1 MFIYA
6 EEERENPT
14 VVNESSQEQ
23 DELSLTDRRRE
34 TSRIQQ
40 VQRRRRVAF
49 GVIGVMLLIVVGILF
64 AGYVIIFVRPPQER
78 VVSVNDVTYTRG
90 DMVKMLRIR
99 QRLLEDSGQPI
110 DTSSD
115 IFQALQL
122 IVENEI
128 ISQSAPSIGITASD
142 EEVDQ
147 QIQATIIFQAGG
159 ALAGKSDDQLDREF
173 KELYSNF
180 LNASQISEDEHRD
193 IVRRSLLREKVRQYV
208 GESVPGVAKQYH
220 VYRMAVGQEDEIDIM
235 ITKYNDYVKNST
247 DPLLL
252 HEAFKALSREFSR
265 ESPELVRRGGE
276 VGWLPL
282 GVLEDYDDVISY
294 VEVGK
299 LSDPVPNRDQRQQA
313 FIFMVSEIDEL
324 RELDRTN
331 HETLKTRALERWIN
345 EQRREH
351 DVYAVF
357 NSDIYAWMIQQLGIS
372 TAITPSPQP
381 TNPFQ
386 QFLGG
391 S

>member
-1 MFIYA
+1 M
-6 EEERENPT
+6 
-14 VVNESSQEQ
+14 VNDSSQEQ
-23 DELSLTDRRRE
+23 GEASLTDRRRE
-34 TSRIQQ
+34 TSRVQQ

-49 GVIGVMLLIVVGILF
+49 AVIAVLLLVIVVGVIGV
-64 AGYVIIFVRPPQER
+64 GYTLVFVLPPQER

-99 QRLLEDSGQPI
+99 QRLIEDSGQRI
-110 DTSSD
+110 DTSTD

-128 ISQSAPSIGITASD
+128 ISQSAPSIGITVSD

-159 ALAGKSDDQLDREF
+159 GLAGKSEEQLDREF
-173 KELYSNF
+173 KELYGNF
-180 LNASQISEDEHRD
+180 LNSSQISEDEHRD
-193 IVRRSLLREKVRQYV
+193 IVRRTLLREKVRQYV

-220 VYRMAVGQEDEIDIM
+220 VYRLAVNQEDEIDIM
-235 ITKYNDYVKNST
+235 FTKYKDYVKNSD

-252 HEAFKALSREFSR
+252 HEAFKAITREFSR
-265 ESPELVRRGGE
+265 EAPELVRRGGE
-276 VGWLPL
+276 VGWVPL
-282 GVLEDYDDVISY
+282 GVLEDYDDVIAT
-294 VEVGK
+294 VEVGE
-299 LSDPVPNRDQRQQA
+299 LSDPIPNRDQRQQA

-324 RELDRTN
+324 RELAPVN
-331 HETLKTRALERWIN
+331 HEALKTRALERWIN

>member
-1 MFIYA
+1 M
-6 EEERENPT
+6 NDP
-14 VVNESSQEQ
+14 SPEQ
-23 DELSLTDRRRE
+23 SEAALTNRRRE
-34 TSRIQQ
+34 AGRIQQ

-49 GVIGVMLLIVVGILF
+49 GVIAVLLLAVVGILF

-99 QRLLEDSGQPI
+99 QRLIEDSGQRL
-110 DTSSD
+110 DTSTD

-128 ISQSAPSIGITASD
+128 IAQSAPSVGITVSD
-142 EEVDQ
+142 EEVDT

-159 ALAGKSDDQLDREF
+159 QLAGKSEEQLDREF

-193 IVRRSLLREKVRQYV
+193 IVRRTLLREKVRQYV

-220 VYRMAVGQEDEIDIM
+220 VYRLAVNQEDEIEILF
-235 ITKYNDYVKNST
+235 TKYKDYVKNST

-252 HEAFKALSREFSR
+252 HEAFKAITREFSR
-265 ESPELVRRGGE
+265 EAPELVRRGGE
-276 VGWLPL
+276 LGWLPL
-282 GVLEDYDDVISY
+282 GVLNDGDYDNVFTV

-299 LSDPVPNRDQRQQA
+299 LSDPIPNRDQRQQA

-324 RELDRTN
+324 RELAPQH
-331 HETLKTRALERWIN
+331 HEELKTRALERWIN

>member
-1 MFIYA
+1 M
-6 EEERENPT
+6 NDP
-14 VVNESSQEQ
+14 SQEQ
-23 DELSLTDRRRE
+23 DHAGPTDRRRE
-34 TSRIQQ
+34 SSRIRQI
-40 VQRRRRVAF
+40 QRRRRVAF
-49 GVIGVMLLIVVGILF
+49 GAIGVMLLLVLGILF
-64 AGYVIIFVRPPQER
+64 AGYVFIFVRPPQER
-78 VVSVNDVTYTRG
+78 VVSVNEVTYTRG

-99 QRLLEDSGQPI
+99 QRLQEDQGQRL

-128 ISQSAPSIGITASD
+128 IAQSAPSLGITVSD
-142 EEVDQ
+142 EEVDT
-147 QIQATIIFQAGG
+147 QIQATIIFQAGPQ
-159 ALAGKSDDQLDREF
+159 LAGKSEDQLDREF

-193 IVRRSLLREKVRQYV
+193 IVRRTLLRSKVRQYV
-208 GESVPGVAKQYH
+208 GESVPNVAKQYH
-220 VYRMAVGQEDEIDIM
+220 VYRLAVGQEDEIDILF
-235 ITKYNDYVKNST
+235 TKYDDYVKNSA
-247 DPLLL
+247 DPVIL
-252 HEAFKALSREFSR
+252 HEAFKAITREFSR
-265 ESPELVRRGGE
+265 EAPELVRRGGE
-276 VGWLPL
+276 IGWVPL
-282 GVLEDYDDVISY
+282 GVLEDYDDVIAT
-294 VEVGK
+294 VEVGE
-299 LSDPVPNRDQRQQA
+299 LSTPIPNRDQRQQA

-324 RELDRTN
+324 RELDPVN
-331 HETLKTRALERWIN
+331 HEALKTRALERWIN

-381 TNPFQ
+381 ASPFQ

>member
-1 MFIYA
+1 M
-6 EEERENPT
+6 
-14 VVNESSQEQ
+14 VNDPSQEQ
-23 DELSLTDRRRE
+23 GEASLTDRRRE
-34 TSRIQQ
+34 TSRVQQ

-49 GVIGVMLLIVVGILF
+49 AVIAVMLLVIVVGVIGV
-64 AGYVIIFVRPPQER
+64 GYTLVFVLPPQER

-99 QRLLEDSGQPI
+99 QRLVEDSGQRI
-110 DTSSD
+110 DTSTD

-128 ISQSAPSIGITASD
+128 ISQSAPSIGITVSD

-159 ALAGKSDDQLDREF
+159 NLAGKSDEQLDREF
-173 KELYSNF
+173 KELYGNF
-180 LNASQISEDEHRD
+180 LNSSQISEDEHRD
-193 IVRRSLLREKVRQYV
+193 IVRRTLLREKVRQYV
-208 GESVPGVAKQYH
+208 GESVPSVAKQYH
-220 VYRMAVGQEDEIDIM
+220 VYRLAVSQEDEIDIM
-235 ITKYNDYVKNST
+235 FTKYEDYVKNSE

-252 HEAFKALSREFSR
+252 HEAFKAITREFSR

-276 VGWLPL
+276 VGWVPL
-282 GVLEDYDDVISY
+282 GVLEDYDDVIAT

-299 LSDPVPNRDQRQQA
+299 LSDPIPNRDQRQQA

-324 RELDRTN
+324 RELAPVN
-331 HETLKTRALERWIN
+331 HEALKTRALERWIN

>member
-1 MFIYA
+1 M
-6 EEERENPT
+6 
-14 VVNESSQEQ
+14 VNDPSPEQ
-23 DELSLTDRRRE
+23 SEASLTDRRRE

-49 GVIGVMLLIVVGILF
+49 AVIAVMLLAVVGILF

-99 QRLLEDSGQPI
+99 QRLIEDSGQRI
-110 DTSSD
+110 DTSTD

-128 ISQSAPSIGITASD
+128 ISQSAPSIGITVSD

-159 ALAGKSDDQLDREF
+159 SLAGKSEDQLDREF
-173 KELYSNF
+173 KELYGNF
-180 LNASQISEDEHRD
+180 LNSSQISEDEHRD
-193 IVRRSLLREKVRQYV
+193 IVRRTLLREKVRQYV
-208 GESVPGVAKQYH
+208 GESVPSVAKQYH
-220 VYRMAVGQEDEIDIM
+220 VYRLAVSQEDEIDIM
-235 ITKYNDYVKNST
+235 FTKYKDYVKNSN

-252 HEAFKALSREFSR
+252 HEAFKAITREFSR
-265 ESPELVRRGGE
+265 EAPELVRRGGE
-276 VGWLPL
+276 VGWVPL
-282 GVLEDYDDVISY
+282 GVLEDYDDVIAT
-294 VEVGK
+294 VEVGE
-299 LSDPVPNRDQRQQA
+299 LSDPIPNRDQRQQA

-324 RELDRTN
+324 RELERVN
-331 HETLKTRALERWIN
+331 HEALKTRALERWIN

-381 TNPFQ
+381 ANPFQ

>member
-1 MFIYA
+1 M
-6 EEERENPT
+6 
-14 VVNESSQEQ
+14 VNEPSQEQ
-23 DELSLTDRRRE
+23 SEAPLTDRRRE
-34 TSRIQQ
+34 TSRVQQ
-40 VQRRRRVAF
+40 IQRRRRVAF
-49 GVIGVMLLIVVGILF
+49 AVIAVMLLVIVVGVIGV
-64 AGYVIIFVRPPQER
+64 GYTLVFVLPPQER

-99 QRLLEDSGQPI
+99 QRLIEDSGQRI
-110 DTSSD
+110 DTSTD

-128 ISQSAPSIGITASD
+128 ISQSAPSIGITVSD

-159 ALAGKSDDQLDREF
+159 GLAGKSDEQLDREF
-173 KELYSNF
+173 KELYGNF
-180 LNASQISEDEHRD
+180 LNSSQISEDEHRD
-193 IVRRSLLREKVRQYV
+193 IVRRTLLREKVRQYV

-220 VYRMAVGQEDEIDIM
+220 VYRLAVNQEDEIDIM
-235 ITKYNDYVKNST
+235 FTKFKDYVKNSS

-252 HEAFKALSREFSR
+252 HEAFKAITREFSR
-265 ESPELVRRGGE
+265 EAPELVRRGGE
-276 VGWLPL
+276 VGWVPL
-282 GVLEDYDDVISY
+282 GVLEDYDDVIAT
-294 VEVGK
+294 VEVGE
-299 LSDPVPNRDQRQQA
+299 LSDPIPNRDQRQQA

-324 RELDRTN
+324 RELAPVN
-331 HETLKTRALERWIN
+331 HEALKTRALERWIN

-351 DVYAVF
+351 EVYAVF

>member
-1 MFIYA
+1 M
-6 EEERENPT
+6 
-14 VVNESSQEQ
+14 VNDPSQEQ
-23 DELSLTDRRRE
+23 GESSLTDRRRE
-34 TSRIQQ
+34 TSRVQQ

-49 GVIGVMLLIVVGILF
+49 AVIAVMLLVIVVGVIGV
-64 AGYVIIFVRPPQER
+64 GYTLVFVLPPQER

-99 QRLLEDSGQPI
+99 QRLVEDSGQRI
-110 DTSSD
+110 DTSTD

-128 ISQSAPSIGITASD
+128 ISQSAPSIGITVSD

-159 ALAGKSDDQLDREF
+159 QLAGKSDEQLDREF
-173 KELYSNF
+173 KELYGNF
-180 LNASQISEDEHRD
+180 LNSSQISEDEHRN
-193 IVRRSLLREKVRQYV
+193 IVRRTLLREKVRQYV
-208 GESVPGVAKQYH
+208 GESVPSVAKQYH
-220 VYRMAVGQEDEIDIM
+220 VYRLAVNQEDEIDIM
-235 ITKYNDYVKNST
+235 FTKYKDYVKNSE

-252 HEAFKALSREFSR
+252 QEAFKAITREFSR

-276 VGWLPL
+276 VGWVPL
-282 GVLEDYDDVISY
+282 GVIEDYDDVIAT
-294 VEVGK
+294 VEVGE
-299 LSDPVPNRDQRQQA
+299 LSDPIPNRDQRQQA

-324 RELDRTN
+324 RELAPVN
-331 HETLKTRALERWIN
+331 HEALKTRALERWIN

>member
-1 MFIYA
+1 M
-6 EEERENPT
+6 
-14 VVNESSQEQ
+14 VNDPSQEQ
-23 DELSLTDRRRE
+23 DHAGPTDRRRE
-34 TSRIQQ
+34 SSRIRQI
-40 VQRRRRVAF
+40 QRRRRVAF
-49 GVIGVMLLIVVGILF
+49 GAIAVMLLFVVGILF
-64 AGYVIIFVRPPQER
+64 AGYVFIFVRPPQER
-78 VVSVNDVTYTRG
+78 VVSVNEVTYTRG

-99 QRLLEDSGQPI
+99 QRLQEDQGQRL
-110 DTSSD
+110 DTSTD

-128 ISQSAPSIGITASD
+128 IAQSAPSLGITVSD
-142 EEVDQ
+142 EEVDA

-159 ALAGKSDDQLDREF
+159 QLTGKSEEQLDREF

-193 IVRRSLLREKVRQYV
+193 IVRRTLLRSKVRQYV
-208 GESVPGVAKQYH
+208 GESVPNVAKQYH
-220 VYRMAVGQEDEIDIM
+220 VYRLAVGQEDEIDILL
-235 ITKYNDYVKNST
+235 TKYDDYVKNST
-247 DPLLL
+247 DPVIL
-252 HEAFKALSREFSR
+252 HEAFKAITREFSR
-265 ESPELVRRGGE
+265 EAPELVRRGGE
-276 VGWLPL
+276 VGWVPL
-282 GVLEDYDDVISY
+282 GVLEDYDDVIATL
-294 VEVGK
+294 EIGE
-299 LSDPVPNRDQRQQA
+299 LSTPIPNRDQRQQA

-324 RELDRTN
+324 RELDPVS
-331 HETLKTRALERWIN
+331 HEALKTRALERWIN

-381 TNPFQ
+381 ASPFQ

>member
-1 MFIYA
+1 M
-6 EEERENPT
+6 
-14 VVNESSQEQ
+14 NEPSQAQGEPA
-23 DELSLTDRRRE
+23 LTDRRRE
-34 TSRIQQ
+34 TSRIRQI
-40 VQRRRRVAF
+40 QRRRRVAF
-49 GVIGVMLLIVVGILF
+49 GVIGLMLLAVVGILF
-64 AGYVIIFVRPPQER
+64 AGYVFIFVRPPQER

-99 QRLLEDSGQPI
+99 QRLLEDSGQRL

-128 ISQSAPSIGITASD
+128 IAQSAPSIGITASD
-142 EEVDQ
+142 EEVDA

-159 ALAGKSDDQLDREF
+159 QLAGKSDEQIDREF

-193 IVRRSLLREKVRQYV
+193 IVRRTLLREKVRQYV
-208 GESVPGVAKQYH
+208 GESVPAVAKQYH
-220 VYRMAVGQEDEIDIM
+220 VYRLAVSHEDEIDIM
-235 ITKYNDYVKNST
+235 FTKYNDYVKNSL

-252 HEAFKALSREFSR
+252 HEAFKAITREFSR

-276 VGWLPL
+276 IGWVPI
-282 GVLEDYDDVISY
+282 GVLEDYDDVIAN

-299 LSDPVPNRDQRQQA
+299 LSDPIPNRDQRQQA

-324 RELDRTN
+324 RELERVN
-331 HETLKTRALERWIN
+331 HEALKTRALERWIN

-381 TNPFQ
+381 ANPFQ

>member
-1 MFIYA
+1 MN
-6 EEERENPT
+6 ER
-14 VVNESSQEQ
+14 SQAQGEGA
-23 DELSLTDRRRE
+23 LTDRRRE
-34 TSRIQQ
+34 TDRIRQI
-40 VQRRRRVAF
+40 QRRRRVAF
-49 GVIGVMLLIVVGILF
+49 GVIGLLLLVVVGILF
-64 AGYVIIFVRPPQER
+64 AGYVLIFVRPPQER
-78 VVSVNDVTYTRG
+78 VVSVNEVTYTRG

-99 QRLLEDSGQPI
+99 QRLLEDSGQRI

-128 ISQSAPSIGITASD
+128 ISQSAPSLGITVAD

-147 QIQATIIFQAGG
+147 QIQATIIYQARGQ
-159 ALAGKSDDQLDREF
+159 LAGKSDEQLDREF

-180 LNASQISEDEHRD
+180 LNSAQISEDEHRD

-208 GESVPGVAKQYH
+208 GETVPGVAPQYH
-220 VYRMAVGQEDEIDIM
+220 VYRLAISHEDEIDIM
-235 ITKYNDYVKNST
+235 VTKYNDYVKNSAN
-247 DPLLL
+247 PLLL
-252 HEAFKALSREFSR
+252 HEAFKAITREFSR
-265 ESPELVRRGGE
+265 EEPELVRLGGE
-276 VGWLPL
+276 LGWLPL
-282 GVLEDYDDVISY
+282 GVLNDGDYDNVIAN

-299 LSDPVPNRDQRQQA
+299 LSDPIPNREQRQQA
-313 FIFMVSEIDEL
+313 FVFMVSEVDEL
-324 RELDRTN
+324 RELAPVH
-331 HETLKTRALERWIN
+331 HEELKTRALERWVN

-381 TNPFQ
+381 ANPFQ

-391 S
+391 N

>member
-1 MFIYA
+1 M
-6 EEERENPT
+6 NDP
-14 VVNESSQEQ
+14 SQGQGEAA
-23 DELSLTDRRRE
+23 LTDRRRE
-34 TSRIQQ
+34 LSRIQQ
-40 VQRRRRVAF
+40 VQRRRLVAF
-49 GVIGVMLLIVVGILF
+49 GVIGVMLLLVICILF

-99 QRLLEDSGQPI
+99 QRLLEDTGQRI
-110 DTSSD
+110 DSSTD

-128 ISQSAPSIGITASD
+128 IAQSAPSIGIVVSD

-159 ALAGKSDDQLDREF
+159 QLAGKSDEQLDREF

-180 LNASQISEDEHRD
+180 LNTSQISEDEHRD
-193 IVRRSLLREKVRQYV
+193 IVRRSLLRERVRQYV
-208 GESVPGVAKQYH
+208 GESVPSVAKQYH
-220 VYRMAVGQEDEIDIM
+220 VYRMAVSHEDEIDIM

-252 HEAFKALSREFSR
+252 HEAFKAITREFSR

-276 VGWLPL
+276 VGWVPL
-282 GVLEDYDDVISY
+282 GVLEDYDDVIAY

-299 LSDPVPNRDQRQQA
+299 LSDPIPNRDQRQQA

-324 RELDRTN
+324 RELERVN
-331 HETLKTRALERWIN
+331 HEALKTRALERWIN

-381 TNPFQ
+381 ANPFQ

-391 S
+391 N

>member
-1 MFIYA
+1 M
-6 EEERENPT
+6 
-14 VVNESSQEQ
+14 VNDPSQEQ
-23 DELSLTDRRRE
+23 DHAGPTDRRRE
-34 TSRIQQ
+34 SSRIRQI
-40 VQRRRRVAF
+40 QRRRRVAF
-49 GVIGVMLLIVVGILF
+49 GAIGVMLLLVLGILF
-64 AGYVIIFVRPPQER
+64 AGYVFIFVRPPQER
-78 VVSVNDVTYTRG
+78 VVSVNEVTYTRG

-99 QRLLEDSGQPI
+99 QRLQEDQGQRL

-128 ISQSAPSIGITASD
+128 IAQSAPSLGITVSD
-142 EEVDQ
+142 EEVDT
-147 QIQATIIFQAGG
+147 QIQATIIFQAGPQ
-159 ALAGKSDDQLDREF
+159 LAGKSEDQLDREF

-193 IVRRSLLREKVRQYV
+193 IVRRTLLRSKVRQYV
-208 GESVPGVAKQYH
+208 GESVPNVAKQYH
-220 VYRMAVGQEDEIDIM
+220 VYRLAVGQEDEIDILF
-235 ITKYNDYVKNST
+235 TKYDDYVKNSA
-247 DPLLL
+247 DPVIL
-252 HEAFKALSREFSR
+252 HEAFKAITREFSR
-265 ESPELVRRGGE
+265 EAPELVRRGGE
-276 VGWLPL
+276 IGWVPL
-282 GVLEDYDDVISY
+282 GVLEDYDDVIAT
-294 VEVGK
+294 VEVGE
-299 LSDPVPNRDQRQQA
+299 LSTPIPNRDQRQQA

-324 RELDRTN
+324 RELDPVN
-331 HETLKTRALERWIN
+331 HEALKTRALERWIN

-381 TNPFQ
+381 ASPFQ

>member
-1 MFIYA
+1 M
-6 EEERENPT
+6 NDP
-14 VVNESSQEQ
+14 SQEQ
-23 DELSLTDRRRE
+23 DPVGPTDRRRE
-34 TSRIQQ
+34 SSRIRQI
-40 VQRRRRVAF
+40 QRRRRVAF
-49 GVIGVMLLIVVGILF
+49 GAIAVMLLLVLGILF
-64 AGYVIIFVRPPQER
+64 AGYVFIFVRPPQER
-78 VVSVNDVTYTRG
+78 VVSVNEVTYTRG

-99 QRLLEDSGQPI
+99 QRLQEDQGQRL
-110 DTSSD
+110 DTSTD

-128 ISQSAPSIGITASD
+128 IAQSAPSLGITVSD
-142 EEVDQ
+142 EEVDT

-159 ALAGKSDDQLDREF
+159 QLAGKSEEQLDREF

-193 IVRRSLLREKVRQYV
+193 IVRRTLLRSKVRQYV
-208 GESVPGVAKQYH
+208 GESVPNVAKQYH
-220 VYRMAVGQEDEIDIM
+220 VYRLAVGQEDEIEILY
-235 ITKYNDYVKNST
+235 TKYDDYVKNSA
-247 DPLLL
+247 DPLIL
-252 HEAFKALSREFSR
+252 HEAFKAITREFSR

-276 VGWLPL
+276 VGWVPL
-282 GVLEDYDDVISY
+282 GVLEDYDDVIAT
-294 VEVGK
+294 VEVGE
-299 LSDPVPNRDQRQQA
+299 LSTPIPNRDQRQQA

-324 RELDRTN
+324 RELDPVN
-331 HETLKTRALERWIN
+331 HEALKTRALERWIN

-381 TNPFQ
+381 ANPFQ

>member
-1 MFIYA
+1 M
-6 EEERENPT
+6 
-14 VVNESSQEQ
+14 VNEPNQPQE
-23 DELSLTDRRRE
+23 ESALTDRRRE
-34 TSRIQQ
+34 ATRIQQ

-49 GVIGVMLLIVVGILF
+49 AVIGVMLLAVVGILF

-99 QRLLEDSGQPI
+99 QRLLEESGQRV
-110 DTSSD
+110 DASTD
-115 IFQALQL
+115 VFQALQL

-128 ISQSAPSIGITASD
+128 ISQSAPSIGITVS
-142 EEVDQ
+142 ELEVDQ

-159 ALAGKSDDQLDREF
+159 QLAGKSEDQLDREF

-180 LNASQISEDEHRD
+180 LNSSQISEDEHRE

-208 GESVPGVAKQYH
+208 GETVPTVAKQYH
-220 VYRMAVGQEDEIDIM
+220 VYRLAISQEDEIAIM
-235 ITKYNDYVKNST
+235 QTKYKDYVKNST
-247 DPLLL
+247 DPLIL
-252 HEAFKALSREFSR
+252 HEAFKAITREFSR
-265 ESPELVRRGGE
+265 EAPELVRRGGE
-276 VGWLPL
+276 VGWVPL
-282 GVLEDYDDVISY
+282 GVLEDYDDVISF
-294 VEVGK
+294 VEIGQ
-299 LSDPVPNRDQRQQA
+299 LSDPIPNRDQRQQA

-324 RELDRTN
+324 RQLSQAN
-331 HETLKTRALERWIN
+331 HEALKTRALERWIN

-372 TAITPSPQP
+372 SAITPSPQP
-381 TNPFQ
+381 ANPFQ
-386 QFLGG
+386 QFLTG

>member
-1 MFIYA
+1 M
-6 EEERENPT
+6 
-14 VVNESSQEQ
+14 VNDPSQA
-23 DELSLTDRRRE
+23 DDAVRTDRRRE
-34 TSRIQQ
+34 NTRIQQ
-40 VQRRRRVAF
+40 LQRRRRLAF
-49 GVIGVMLLIVVGILF
+49 GVIGVLLLVVVGILF

-99 QRLLEDSGQPI
+99 QRLLEDSGQRV

-128 ISQSAPSIGITASD
+128 ISQSAPSIGITVSD

-159 ALAGKSDDQLDREF
+159 SLIGKSEEQLDREF
-173 KELYSNF
+173 RELYSNF
-180 LNASQISEDEHRD
+180 LNTSQIDEAEHRD

-208 GESVPGVAKQYH
+208 GENLPTVVKQYH
-220 VYRMAVGQEDEIDIM
+220 VYRLAVNHDDEIDILQ
-235 ITKYNDYVKNST
+235 TKYNDYVKASD

-252 HEAFKALSREFSR
+252 HEAFKAITREFSR
-265 ESPELVRRGGE
+265 DEPERVRLGGE
-276 VGWLPL
+276 IGWLPL
-282 GVLEDYDDVISY
+282 GVLEDYDDVIANL
-294 VEVGK
+294 EVGK
-299 LSDPVPNRDQRQQA
+299 LSDPIPNKDQRQQG
-313 FIFMVSEIDEL
+313 FIFMVSQIDEL
-324 RELDRTN
+324 RELSPTN
-331 HETLKTRALERWIN
+331 ADALKTRALERWIN

-357 NSDIYAWMIQQLGIS
+357 NSDIYAWIIQQLGIS

-381 TNPFQ
+381 ASPFQ
-386 QFLGG
+386 QLIGG

>member
-1 MFIYA
+1 M
-6 EEERENPT
+6 
-14 VVNESSQEQ
+14 NEPSQAQGEAT
-23 DELSLTDRRRE
+23 LTDRRRE
-34 TSRIQQ
+34 TDRIRQI
-40 VQRRRRVAF
+40 QRRRRVAF
-49 GVIGVMLLIVVGILF
+49 GVIGLLLLVVVGILF
-64 AGYVIIFVRPPQER
+64 AGYVVIFVRPPQER

-99 QRLLEDSGQPI
+99 QRLLEDTGQRI

-128 ISQSAPSIGITASD
+128 IAQSAPSLGITVSD
-142 EEVDQ
+142 DEVDQ

-159 ALAGKSDDQLDREF
+159 QLAGKSDEQLDREF
-173 KELYSNF
+173 KEFYSNF

-208 GESVPGVAKQYH
+208 GETVPGVAQQYH
-220 VYRMAVGQEDEIDIM
+220 VYRLAVNQEDEIDIM
-235 ITKYNDYVKNST
+235 FTKYNDYVKNST

-252 HEAFKALSREFSR
+252 HEAFKAITREFSR
-265 ESPELVRRGGE
+265 EPPELVRRGGE
-276 VGWLPL
+276 LGWLPP
-282 GVLEDYDDVISY
+282 GVLNDGDYDNVITGI
-294 VEVGK
+294 EVGK
-299 LSDPVPNRDQRQQA
+299 LSDPIPNRDQRQQA
-313 FIFMVSEIDEL
+313 FVFMVSEVDEL
-324 RELDRTN
+324 RELAPVH
-331 HETLKTRALERWIN
+331 HEELKTRALERWVN

>member
-1 MFIYA
+1 M
-6 EEERENPT
+6 
-14 VVNESSQEQ
+14 VNDTSQA
-23 DELSLTDRRRE
+23 DDAIRTDRRHE
-34 TSRIQQ
+34 NTRIQQ
-40 VQRRRRVAF
+40 LQRRRRLAF
-49 GVIGVMLLIVVGILF
+49 GVIGVLLLIVVGILF

-99 QRLLEDSGQPI
+99 QRLLEDSGQRL

-128 ISQSAPSIGITASD
+128 ISQSAPSLGITVSD

-147 QIQATIIFQAGG
+147 QIQGTIIYQAAGS
-159 ALAGKSDDQLDREF
+159 LAGKSDEQLDREF
-173 KELYSNF
+173 KELYAGF
-180 LNASQISEDEHRD
+180 LNSSQIREAEHRD

-208 GESVPGVAKQYH
+208 GENLPTVVKHYH
-220 VYRMAVGQEDEIDIM
+220 VYRLAVNHDDEIDIM
-235 ITKYNDYVKNST
+235 LTKYNDYVKASD

-252 HEAFKALSREFSR
+252 HEAFKAITREFSR
-265 ESPELVRRGGE
+265 DDPERVRLGGE
-276 VGWLPL
+276 IGWLPL
-282 GVLEDYDDVISY
+282 GVIEDYDDVIAHL
-294 VEVGK
+294 EVGK
-299 LSDPVPNRDQRQQA
+299 LSDPIPNKDQRQQG

-324 RELDRTN
+324 RELSPANADS
-331 HETLKTRALERWIN
+331 LKTRALERWIN

-357 NSDIYAWMIQQLGIS
+357 NSDIYAWIIQQIGIS

-381 TNPFQ
+381 SNPFQ

-391 S
+391 N

>member
-1 MFIYA
+1 M
-6 EEERENPT
+6 
-14 VVNESSQEQ
+14 NEPSQAQGEGT
-23 DELSLTDRRRE
+23 LTDRRRE
-34 TSRIQQ
+34 TNRIRQI
-40 VQRRRRVAF
+40 QRRRRVAF
-49 GVIGVMLLIVVGILF
+49 GVIGLLLLVVVGILF
-64 AGYVIIFVRPPQER
+64 VGYVVIFVRPPQER

-99 QRLLEDSGQPI
+99 QRLLEDTGQRI
-110 DTSSD
+110 DTSTD

-128 ISQSAPSIGITASD
+128 IAQSAPSIGITVSD

-159 ALAGKSDDQLDREF
+159 QLAGKSDEQLDREF
-173 KELYSNF
+173 KEFYSNF

-208 GESVPGVAKQYH
+208 GETVPGVAQQYH
-220 VYRMAVGQEDEIDIM
+220 VYRLAVSHEDEIDIM

-252 HEAFKALSREFSR
+252 HEAFKAITREFSR
-265 ESPELVRRGGE
+265 EPPELVRRGGE
-276 VGWLPL
+276 LGWLPL
-282 GVLEDYDDVISY
+282 GVLNDGDYDNVFTGI
-294 VEVGK
+294 EVGK
-299 LSDPVPNRDQRQQA
+299 LSDPIPNRDQRQQA
-313 FIFMVSEIDEL
+313 FVFMVSEVDEL
-324 RELDRTN
+324 RELAPAH
-331 HETLKTRALERWIN
+331 HEELKTRALERWVN
-345 EQRREH
+345 DQRREH

>member
-1 MFIYA
+1 M
-6 EEERENPT
+6 
-14 VVNESSQEQ
+14 VNDPSQEQ
-23 DELSLTDRRRE
+23 GEASLTDRRRE
-34 TSRIQQ
+34 TSRVQQ

-49 GVIGVMLLIVVGILF
+49 AVIAVLLLVIVVGVIGV
-64 AGYVIIFVRPPQER
+64 GYTLVFVLPPQER

-99 QRLLEDSGQPI
+99 QRLIEDSGQRI
-110 DTSSD
+110 DTSTD

-128 ISQSAPSIGITASD
+128 ISQSAPSIGITVSD

-159 ALAGKSDDQLDREF
+159 QLAGKSDEQLDREF
-173 KELYSNF
+173 KELYGNF
-180 LNASQISEDEHRD
+180 LNSSQISEDEHRD
-193 IVRRSLLREKVRQYV
+193 IVRRTLLREKVRQYV

-220 VYRMAVGQEDEIDIM
+220 VYRLAVSQEDEIDIM
-235 ITKYNDYVKNST
+235 FTKYKDYVKNSD

-252 HEAFKALSREFSR
+252 HEAFKAITREFSR
-265 ESPELVRRGGE
+265 EAPELVRRGGE
-276 VGWLPL
+276 VGWVPL
-282 GVLEDYDDVISY
+282 GVLEDYDDVIAT
-294 VEVGK
+294 VEVGE
-299 LSDPVPNRDQRQQA
+299 LSDPIPNRDQRQQA

-324 RELDRTN
+324 RELAPVN
-331 HETLKTRALERWIN
+331 HEALKTRALERWIN

>member
-1 MFIYA
+1 M
-6 EEERENPT
+6 
-14 VVNESSQEQ
+14 VNDSSQEQ
-23 DELSLTDRRRE
+23 GEASLTDRRRE
-34 TSRIQQ
+34 TSRVQQ
-40 VQRRRRVAF
+40 IQRRRRVAF
-49 GVIGVMLLIVVGILF
+49 AVIAVLLLVIVVGVIGV
-64 AGYVIIFVRPPQER
+64 GYTLVFVLPPQER

-99 QRLLEDSGQPI
+99 QRLIEDSGQRI
-110 DTSSD
+110 DTSTD

-128 ISQSAPSIGITASD
+128 ISQSAPSIGITVSD

-159 ALAGKSDDQLDREF
+159 GLAGKSEEQLDREF
-173 KELYSNF
+173 KELYGNF
-180 LNASQISEDEHRD
+180 LNSSQISEDEHRD
-193 IVRRSLLREKVRQYV
+193 IVRRTLLREKVRQYV

-220 VYRMAVGQEDEIDIM
+220 VYRLAVNQEDEIDIM
-235 ITKYNDYVKNST
+235 FTKYKDYVKNSD

-252 HEAFKALSREFSR
+252 HEAFKAITREFSR
-265 ESPELVRRGGE
+265 EAPELVRRGGE
-276 VGWLPL
+276 VGWVPL
-282 GVLEDYDDVISY
+282 GVLEDYDDVIAT
-294 VEVGK
+294 VEVGE
-299 LSDPVPNRDQRQQA
+299 LSDPIPNRDQRQQA

-324 RELDRTN
+324 RELAPVN
-331 HETLKTRALERWIN
+331 HEALKTRALERWIN

>member
-1 MFIYA
+1 M
-6 EEERENPT
+6 
-14 VVNESSQEQ
+14 VNDPSQVQGEAP
-23 DELSLTDRRRE
+23 LTDRRRE
-34 TSRIQQ
+34 TSRVQQ
-40 VQRRRRVAF
+40 IQRRRRVAF
-49 GVIGVMLLIVVGILF
+49 AVIAVMLLVIVVGVIGV
-64 AGYVIIFVRPPQER
+64 GYTLVFVLPPQER

-99 QRLLEDSGQPI
+99 QRLIEDSGQRI
-110 DTSSD
+110 DTSTD

-128 ISQSAPSIGITASD
+128 ISQSAPSIGITVSD

-159 ALAGKSDDQLDREF
+159 NLAGKSDEQLDREF
-173 KELYSNF
+173 KELYGNF
-180 LNASQISEDEHRD
+180 LNSSQISENEHRD
-193 IVRRSLLREKVRQYV
+193 IVRRTLLREKVRQYV

-220 VYRMAVGQEDEIDIM
+220 VYRLAVNQEDEIDIM
-235 ITKYNDYVKNST
+235 FTKYKDYVKNSN
-247 DPLLL
+247 DPLLR
-252 HEAFKALSREFSR
+252 HEAFKAITREFSR
-265 ESPELVRRGGE
+265 EAPELVRRGGE
-276 VGWLPL
+276 VGWVPL
-282 GVLEDYDDVISY
+282 GVLEDYDDVIAT
-294 VEVGK
+294 VEVGE
-299 LSDPVPNRDQRQQA
+299 LSDPIPNRDQRQQA

-324 RELDRTN
+324 RELAPVN
-331 HETLKTRALERWIN
+331 HEALKTRALERWIN

-391 S
+391 G

>member
-1 MFIYA
+1 M
-6 EEERENPT
+6 NDP
-14 VVNESSQEQ
+14 SQEQ
-23 DELSLTDRRRE
+23 DHAGPTDRRRE
-34 TSRIQQ
+34 SSRIRQM
-40 VQRRRRVAF
+40 QRRRRVAF
-49 GVIGVMLLIVVGILF
+49 GVIGVMVLLVLGILF
-64 AGYVIIFVRPPQER
+64 AGYVWIFVRPPQER

-99 QRLLEDSGQPI
+99 QRLQEDQGQRL

-128 ISQSAPSIGITASD
+128 IAQSAPSLGITVSD
-142 EEVDQ
+142 EEVDT

-159 ALAGKSDDQLDREF
+159 QLAGKSEEQLDREF

-193 IVRRSLLREKVRQYV
+193 IVRRTLLRSKVRQYV
-208 GESVPGVAKQYH
+208 GESVPNVAKQYH
-220 VYRMAVGQEDEIDIM
+220 VYRLAVGQEDEIDILF
-235 ITKYNDYVKNST
+235 TKYDDYVKNSA
-247 DPLLL
+247 DPLIL
-252 HEAFKALSREFSR
+252 HEAFKAITREFSR
-265 ESPELVRRGGE
+265 EAPELVRRGGE
-276 VGWLPL
+276 VGWVPL
-282 GVLEDYDDVISY
+282 GVLEDYDDVIAT
-294 VEVGK
+294 VEVGE
-299 LSDPVPNRDQRQQA
+299 LSTPIPNRDQRQQA

-324 RELDRTN
+324 RELDPVN
-331 HETLKTRALERWIN
+331 HEALKTRALERWIN

-357 NSDIYAWMIQQLGIS
+357 NSDIYAWMVQQLGIS

-381 TNPFQ
+381 ANPFQ

>member
-1 MFIYA
+1 M
-6 EEERENPT
+6 
-14 VVNESSQEQ
+14 VNDPSQER
-23 DELSLTDRRRE
+23 DEASPTDRRRE
-34 TSRIQQ
+34 ASRVLQI
-40 VQRRRRVAF
+40 QRRRRVAF
-49 GVIGVMLLIVVGILF
+49 AVIAVMLLVIVVGVIGV
-64 AGYVIIFVRPPQER
+64 GYTLVFVMPPQER
-78 VVSVNDVTYTRG
+78 VVSVNEVTYTRG

-99 QRLLEDSGQPI
+99 QRLIEDSGQRI
-110 DTSSD
+110 DTSTD

-128 ISQSAPSIGITASD
+128 ISQSAPSIGITVSD

-159 ALAGKSDDQLDREF
+159 GLAGKSDEQLDREF
-173 KELYSNF
+173 KELYGNF
-180 LNASQISEDEHRD
+180 LNSSQISENEHRD
-193 IVRRSLLREKVRQYV
+193 IVRRTLLREKVRQYV

-220 VYRMAVGQEDEIDIM
+220 VYRLAVNQEDEIDI
-235 ITKYNDYVKNST
+235 IFTKYKDYVKNSN

-252 HEAFKALSREFSR
+252 HEAFKAITREFSR

-276 VGWLPL
+276 VGWVPL
-282 GVLEDYDDVISY
+282 GVIEDYDDVIAT
-294 VEVGK
+294 VKVGE
-299 LSDPVPNRDQRQQA
+299 LSDPIPNRDQRQQA

-324 RELDRTN
+324 RELAPVN
-331 HETLKTRALERWIN
+331 HEALKTRALERWIN

-351 DVYAVF
+351 NVYAVF

>member
-1 MFIYA
+1 M
-6 EEERENPT
+6 
-14 VVNESSQEQ
+14 VNDPSQEQ
-23 DELSLTDRRRE
+23 GEASLTDRRRE
-34 TSRIQQ
+34 TSRVQQ

-49 GVIGVMLLIVVGILF
+49 AVIAVMLLVIVVGVIGV
-64 AGYVIIFVRPPQER
+64 GYTLVFVLPPQER

-99 QRLLEDSGQPI
+99 QRLIEDSGQRI
-110 DTSSD
+110 DTSTD

-128 ISQSAPSIGITASD
+128 ISQSAPSIGITVSD

-159 ALAGKSDDQLDREF
+159 QLAGKSDEQLDREF
-173 KELYSNF
+173 KELYGNF
-180 LNASQISEDEHRD
+180 LNSSQISEDEHRD
-193 IVRRSLLREKVRQYV
+193 IVRRTLLREKVRQYV
-208 GESVPGVAKQYH
+208 GESVPSVAKQYH
-220 VYRMAVGQEDEIDIM
+220 VYRLAVNQEDEIDIM
-235 ITKYNDYVKNST
+235 LTKYKDYVKNSE

-252 HEAFKALSREFSR
+252 HEAFKAITREFSR

-276 VGWLPL
+276 VGWVPL
-282 GVLEDYDDVISY
+282 GVLEDYDDVIAT
-294 VEVGK
+294 VEVGE
-299 LSDPVPNRDQRQQA
+299 LSTPIPNRDQRQQA

-324 RELDRTN
+324 RELAPVN
-331 HETLKTRALERWIN
+331 HEALKTRALERWIN

>member
-1 MFIYA
+1 M
-6 EEERENPT
+6 NDP
-14 VVNESSQEQ
+14 SQEQ
-23 DELSLTDRRRE
+23 DHAGPTDRRRE
-34 TSRIQQ
+34 SSRIRQI
-40 VQRRRRVAF
+40 QRRRRVAF
-49 GVIGVMLLIVVGILF
+49 GAIGVMLLLVLGILF
-64 AGYVIIFVRPPQER
+64 AGYVFIFVRPPQER
-78 VVSVNDVTYTRG
+78 VVSVNEVTYTRG

-99 QRLLEDSGQPI
+99 QRLQEDQGQRL

-128 ISQSAPSIGITASD
+128 IAQSAPSLGITVSD
-142 EEVDQ
+142 EEVDT

-159 ALAGKSDDQLDREF
+159 QLAGKSEDQLDREF

-193 IVRRSLLREKVRQYV
+193 IVRRTLLRSKVRQYV
-208 GESVPGVAKQYH
+208 GESVPNVARQYH
-220 VYRMAVGQEDEIDIM
+220 VYRLAVGQEDEIDILF
-235 ITKYNDYVKNST
+235 TKYDDYVKNSA
-247 DPLLL
+247 DPVIL
-252 HEAFKALSREFSR
+252 HEAFKAITREFSR
-265 ESPELVRRGGE
+265 EAPELVRRGGE
-276 VGWLPL
+276 IGWVPL
-282 GVLEDYDDVISY
+282 GVLEDYDDVIAT
-294 VEVGK
+294 VEVGE
-299 LSDPVPNRDQRQQA
+299 LSTPIPNRDQRQQA

-324 RELDRTN
+324 RELDPVN
-331 HETLKTRALERWIN
+331 HEALKTRALERWIN

-381 TNPFQ
+381 DSPFQ

>member
-1 MFIYA
+1 M
-6 EEERENPT
+6 
-14 VVNESSQEQ
+14 VNDPSQGQGEAA
-23 DELSLTDRRRE
+23 LTDRRRE
-34 TSRIQQ
+34 LGRIQQ
-40 VQRRRRVAF
+40 VQRRRLVAF
-49 GVIGVMLLIVVGILF
+49 GVIGVMLLLVICILF

-99 QRLLEDSGQPI
+99 QRLLEDTGQRI
-110 DTSSD
+110 DSSTD

-128 ISQSAPSIGITASD
+128 IAQSAPSLGITVSD

-159 ALAGKSDDQLDREF
+159 QLAGKSDEQLDREF

-180 LNASQISEDEHRD
+180 LNSSQISEDEHRD
-193 IVRRSLLREKVRQYV
+193 IVRRSLLRERVRQYV
-208 GESVPGVAKQYH
+208 GESVPSVAKQYH
-220 VYRMAVGQEDEIDIM
+220 VYRLAVSHEDEIDIM

-252 HEAFKALSREFSR
+252 HEAFKAISREFSR

-276 VGWLPL
+276 VGWVPL
-282 GVLEDYDDVISY
+282 GVLEDYDDVIAY

-299 LSDPVPNRDQRQQA
+299 LSDPIPNRDQRQQA

-324 RELDRTN
+324 RELERSN
-331 HETLKTRALERWIN
+331 HEALKTRALERWIN

-381 TNPFQ
+381 ANPFQ

>member
-1 MFIYA
+1 M
-6 EEERENPT
+6 
-14 VVNESSQEQ
+14 VNDPSQER
-23 DELSLTDRRRE
+23 DEASPTDRRRE
-34 TSRIQQ
+34 ASRVLQI
-40 VQRRRRVAF
+40 QRRRRVAF
-49 GVIGVMLLIVVGILF
+49 AVIAVMLLVIVVGVIGV
-64 AGYVIIFVRPPQER
+64 GYTLVFVMPPQER
-78 VVSVNDVTYTRG
+78 VVSVNEVTYTRG

-99 QRLLEDSGQPI
+99 QRLIEDSGQRI
-110 DTSSD
+110 DTSTD

-128 ISQSAPSIGITASD
+128 ISQSAPSIGITVSD

-159 ALAGKSDDQLDREF
+159 GLAGKSDEQLDREF
-173 KELYSNF
+173 KELYGNF
-180 LNASQISEDEHRD
+180 LNSSQISENEHRD
-193 IVRRSLLREKVRQYV
+193 IVRRTLLREKVRQYV

-220 VYRMAVGQEDEIDIM
+220 VYRLAVSQEDEIDI
-235 ITKYNDYVKNST
+235 IFTKYKDYVKNSN

-252 HEAFKALSREFSR
+252 HEAFKAITREFSR

-276 VGWLPL
+276 VGWVPL
-282 GVLEDYDDVISY
+282 GVIEDYDDVIAT
-294 VEVGK
+294 VKVGE
-299 LSDPVPNRDQRQQA
+299 LSDPIPNRDQRQQA

-324 RELDRTN
+324 RELAPVN
-331 HETLKTRALERWIN
+331 HEALKTRALERWIN

-351 DVYAVF
+351 NVYAVF

>member
-1 MFIYA
+1 M
-6 EEERENPT
+6 
-14 VVNESSQEQ
+14 VNDPSQER
-23 DELSLTDRRRE
+23 DEASPTDRRRE
-34 TSRIQQ
+34 ASRVLQI
-40 VQRRRRVAF
+40 QRRRRVAF
-49 GVIGVMLLIVVGILF
+49 AVIAVMLLVIVVGVIGV
-64 AGYVIIFVRPPQER
+64 GYTLVFVLPPQER
-78 VVSVNDVTYTRG
+78 VVSVNEVTYTRG

-99 QRLLEDSGQPI
+99 QRLIEDSGQRI
-110 DTSSD
+110 DTSTD

-128 ISQSAPSIGITASD
+128 ISQSAPSIGITVSD

-159 ALAGKSDDQLDREF
+159 GLAGKSDEQLDREF
-173 KELYSNF
+173 KELYGNF
-180 LNASQISEDEHRD
+180 LNSSQISENEHRD
-193 IVRRSLLREKVRQYV
+193 IVRRTLLREKVRQYV

-220 VYRMAVGQEDEIDIM
+220 VYRLAVSQEDEIDI
-235 ITKYNDYVKNST
+235 IFTKYKDYVKNSN

-252 HEAFKALSREFSR
+252 HEAFKAITREFSR

-276 VGWLPL
+276 VGWVPL
-282 GVLEDYDDVISY
+282 GVIEDYDDVIAT
-294 VEVGK
+294 VKVGE
-299 LSDPVPNRDQRQQA
+299 LSDPIPNRDQRQQA

-324 RELDRTN
+324 RELAPVN
-331 HETLKTRALERWIN
+331 HEALKTRALERWIN

-351 DVYAVF
+351 NVYAVF

-381 TNPFQ
+381 ANPFQ

>member
-1 MFIYA
+1 M
-6 EEERENPT
+6 
-14 VVNESSQEQ
+14 VNDPSQEQ
-23 DELSLTDRRRE
+23 GEASLTDRRRE
-34 TSRIQQ
+34 TSRVQQ
-40 VQRRRRVAF
+40 IQRRRRVAF
-49 GVIGVMLLIVVGILF
+49 AVIAVLLLVIVVGVIGV
-64 AGYVIIFVRPPQER
+64 GYTLVFVLPPQER

-99 QRLLEDSGQPI
+99 QRLIEDSGQRI
-110 DTSSD
+110 DTSTD

-128 ISQSAPSIGITASD
+128 ISQSAPSIGITVSD

-159 ALAGKSDDQLDREF
+159 QLAGKSDEQLDREF
-173 KELYSNF
+173 KELYGNF
-180 LNASQISEDEHRD
+180 LNSSQISEDEHRD
-193 IVRRSLLREKVRQYV
+193 IVRRTLLREKVRQYV

-220 VYRMAVGQEDEIDIM
+220 VYRLAVSQEDEIDIM
-235 ITKYNDYVKNST
+235 FTKYQDYVKNST

-252 HEAFKALSREFSR
+252 HEAFKAITREFSR
-265 ESPELVRRGGE
+265 EAPELVRRGGE
-276 VGWLPL
+276 VGWVPL
-282 GVLEDYDDVISY
+282 GVLEDYDDVIAT
-294 VEVGK
+294 VEVGE
-299 LSDPVPNRDQRQQA
+299 LSDPIPNRDQRQQA

-324 RELDRTN
+324 RELAPVN
-331 HETLKTRALERWIN
+331 HEALKTRALERWIN

>member
-1 MFIYA
+1 M
-6 EEERENPT
+6 
-14 VVNESSQEQ
+14 VNDPSQEQ
-23 DELSLTDRRRE
+23 GEASLTDRRRE
-34 TSRIQQ
+34 ASRVQQ

-49 GVIGVMLLIVVGILF
+49 AVIAVLLLVIVVGVIGV
-64 AGYVIIFVRPPQER
+64 GYTLVFVLPPQER
-78 VVSVNDVTYTRG
+78 VVSVNEVTYTRG

-99 QRLLEDSGQPI
+99 QRLIEDSGQRI
-110 DTSSD
+110 DTSTD

-128 ISQSAPSIGITASD
+128 ISQSAPSIGITVSD

-159 ALAGKSDDQLDREF
+159 SLAGKSDEQLDREF
-173 KELYSNF
+173 KELYGNF
-180 LNASQISEDEHRD
+180 LNSSQISEDEHRD
-193 IVRRSLLREKVRQYV
+193 IVRRTLLREKVRQYV
-208 GESVPGVAKQYH
+208 GESVPSVAKQYH
-220 VYRMAVGQEDEIDIM
+220 VYRLAVSQEDEIDIM
-235 ITKYNDYVKNST
+235 FTKYKDYVKNSS

-252 HEAFKALSREFSR
+252 HEAFKAITREFSR
-265 ESPELVRRGGE
+265 EAPELVRRGGE
-276 VGWLPL
+276 VGWVPL
-282 GVLEDYDDVISY
+282 GVLEDYDDVIAT
-294 VEVGK
+294 VEVGE
-299 LSDPVPNRDQRQQA
+299 LSDPIPNRDQRQQA

-324 RELDRTN
+324 RELAPVN
-331 HETLKTRALERWIN
+331 HEALKTRALERWIN

>member
-1 MFIYA
+1 M
-6 EEERENPT
+6 
-14 VVNESSQEQ
+14 VNDPSQEQ
-23 DELSLTDRRRE
+23 GEAALTDRRRE
-34 TSRIQQ
+34 TSRIRQI
-40 VQRRRRVAF
+40 QRRRRVAF
-49 GVIGVMLLIVVGILF
+49 AVIGLLLLAVVGILF
-64 AGYVIIFVRPPQER
+64 AGYVIIFVQPPQER

-99 QRLLEDSGQPI
+99 QRLLEDTGQRI
-110 DTSSD
+110 DTSTD

-128 ISQSAPSIGITASD
+128 ISQSAPSLGITVSD

-147 QIQATIIFQAGG
+147 QIQGTIIFQAGG
-159 ALAGKSDDQLDREF
+159 QLAGKSDEQLDREF

-180 LNASQISEDEHRD
+180 LNAAQISEDEHRD
-193 IVRRSLLREKVRQYV
+193 IVRRTLLREKVRQYV
-208 GESVPGVAKQYH
+208 GESVPAIAKQYH
-220 VYRMAVGQEDEIDIM
+220 VYRLAVSHDDEVDIM
-235 ITKYNDYVKNST
+235 FTKYEDYVKNST

-252 HEAFKALSREFSR
+252 HEAFKAITREFSR
-265 ESPELVRRGGE
+265 EAPELVRRGGE
-276 VGWLPL
+276 LGWVPL
-282 GVLEDYDDVISY
+282 GVLEDYDDVIAT

-299 LSDPVPNRDQRQQA
+299 LSDPIPNRDQRQQA
-313 FIFMVSEIDEL
+313 FVFMVSEIDEL
-324 RELDRTN
+324 RELDPVN
-331 HETLKTRALERWIN
+331 HEALKTRALERWIN

-351 DVYAVF
+351 EVYAVF

-386 QFLGG
+386 EFLGG